1 MGWQDRDYARGVAP
15 ARPGWTQRPYS
26 GGGGRSIVT
35 TLIVIN
41 VVLYV
46 LGSLFPTF
54 GELLSGGQRRTPF
67 GIEIKPGIAEMRADL
82 VMRGQLW
89 RLITAQYLHAS
100 IGHIFMNMLV
110 LHFLGRSLEQMWS
123 ARKFVAIYTM
133 CGIAGN
139 VFFTIL
145 AARGVIPTWMPA
157 VGASGCIYGL
167 LGIAAVLFPHAT
179 VYIYFLF
186 PMKIRTVAYIF
197 GGIALFSIIQR
208 GANYGGEACHL
219 AGLGFGVWWAMKGDG
234 WWISRGQYT
243 FSRFTQRF
251 RSSGKRAP
259 TRSAGGFA
267 AKMAERRDDA
277 DTIDRILKK
286 VYEGGIHS
294 LSESEKRALRD
305 ATERQQQ
312 RERDAGRIDRL

>member
-1 MGWQDRDYARGVAP
+1 MGWQDRDYARGAGP
-15 ARPGWTQRPYS
+15 ARPVWTQRPHV
-26 GGGGRSIVT
+26 GGRGRSIVT

-41 VVLYV
+41 VVVYFA
-46 LGSLFPTF
+46 GDMIPAI
-54 GELLSGGQRRTPF
+54 G
-67 GIEIKPGIAEMRADL
+67 DL
-82 VMRGQLW
+82 VYRWGAMQGRAVLHGQIW
-89 RLITAQYLHAS
+89 RLVTAQYLHAS

-123 ARKFVAIYTM
+123 ARKFLTIYTL

-139 VFFTIL
+139 VFYTVL
-145 AARGVIPTWMPA
+145 AAQGVIDSRMPA

-197 GGIALFSIIQR
+197 AGLAFYSIVRR
-208 GANYGGEACHL
+208 GSNYGGEACHL
-219 AGLGFGVWWAMKGDG
+219 AGLVFGVWWAMKGDA
-234 WWISRGQYT
+234 WWTSRGQYT
-243 FSRFTQRF
+243 FARLKPASRPTP
-251 RSSGKRAP
+251 KRAP
-259 TRSAGGFA
+259 SPRSGGFA
-267 AKMAERRDDA
+267 KKIAERRDDA
-277 DTIDRILKK
+277 ETIDRILKK

-312 RERDAGRIDRL
+312 RERDAGRVDRL